1 VTHSIA
7 ILGTGAW
14 GCTLAQVASDSGNKV
29 KIWGRNS
36 DVVSEINSKH
46 SNQRFLPGV
55 QLPQS
60 IEATSHI
67 EHVFESA
74 DAVILAI
81 PAQSLRENLLNW
93 SDFYPTD
100 LPSISTLK
108 GIEVSTHLRMTQVL
122 QEVIGLD
129 QSKVGF
135 ITGPNLAGELSL
147 RQPAGAVG
155 ASTNPVLSE
164 MIVEIFKTS
173 YFRVYTSDDLLGCE
187 LAAALKN
194 VVALAVGIVVGM
206 GFGENTQAMIIT
218 RGLNEV
224 TKLGVAL
231 GAHPLTFA
239 GLAGMG
245 DLVATCQS
253 SLSRNRSF
261 GEAIGA
267 AGEIGEAMQKYREA
281 TGSSTV
287 EGVASAGAVV
297 EMAHLVGVEIP
308 IIESVAEVV
317 AGRIS
322 PMKALAIL
330 SEISTGAEMDF
341 REPL

>member
-1 VTHSIA
+1 VA

-14 GCTLAQVASDSGNKV
+14 GCTLAQIASDSGNKV
-29 KIWGRNS
+29 SIWGRNAE
-36 DVVSEINSKH
+36 VVAEINSKH
-46 SNQRFLPGV
+46 RNEKFLPGID
-55 QLPQS
+55 LPES
-60 IEATSHI
+60 IEATTQI
-67 EHVFESA
+67 EQVFDRA
-74 DAVILAI
+74 DAVVLAI

-93 SDFYPTD
+93 KDFYPTD

-108 GIEVSTHLRMTQVL
+108 GIEVSTHLRMTEVL
-122 QEVIGLD
+122 QEVIGID
-129 QSKVGF
+129 HSKVGF

-155 ASTNPVLSE
+155 ASTDPVLSE

-187 LAAALKN
+187 LSAALKN

-231 GAHPLTFA
+231 GANPLTFA

-267 AGEIGEAMQKYREA
+267 AGEIDEARRSYHEA

-287 EGVASAGAVV
+287 EGVATAGAVV

-322 PMKALAIL
+322 PMQALATL